1 MVCVRLKSGMVWSG
15 ENVCFGAMFLT
26 NIDQEKVWSQKRSP
40 ERSRPHMIVTS
51 EGAAGP
57 RKET

>member
-1 MVCVRLKSGMVWSG
+1 MVWSG

-26 NIDQEKVWSQKRSP
+26 NIDQEKVWSQKRSL
-40 ERSRPHMIVTS
+40 ERSKPHMIVTS

-57 RKET
+57 KKET